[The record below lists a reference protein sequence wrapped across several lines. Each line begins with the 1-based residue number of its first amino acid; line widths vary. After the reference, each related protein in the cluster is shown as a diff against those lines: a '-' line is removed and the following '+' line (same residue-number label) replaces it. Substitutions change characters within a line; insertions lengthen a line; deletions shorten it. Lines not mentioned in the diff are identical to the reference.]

1 MDVENRRAS
10 IFGVGALQWRS
21 WGKFTTEGLAA
32 VAMFLFF
39 FFFFCATQ
47 LNVHFYGLLQRY

>member
-39 FFFFCATQ
+39 VYCFVQ
-47 LNVHFYGLLQRY
+47 LN